1 MNIEDR
7 VRAATRARADLVRDI
22 CPLALPEDLLF
33 SDDRPERAR
42 RTWSARQVRPWLV
55 PLVVA
60 GVVVALALTLV
71 IVRQAAAPRRAP
83 PPVAPTGFLAKIPR
97 YYGVISSDRA
107 FSIVDDRTGKKVV
120 DFAAPGA
127 GTLDSVSASA
137 DDKTFILTSRMLVN
151 QDTTRWT
158 VTKIRLFPHPGLVF
172 NEADIAVQDTDNAVH
187 LNAYLSPDGREVAV
201 EFERLTG
208 TTVTTTIQTYHATQ
222 SSPGP
227 LRTWTTSL
235 PGAAPIGDL
244 SWHGNDQTLEFSTP
258 DAAVTGDRPPAYN
271 RERALTTTAPSG
283 DLMAASRVIFSGPSS
298 LHAVSCAALRI
309 TPDGQTAICGTRAG
323 VDVSGA
329 RPSCT
334 AGPSLVAY
342 SVRGSQR
349 ERILYGFPPCDTGN
363 VVPVW
368 TDATGS
374 TVVGLFPGTSVR
386 SGRTVLGVLSGHKLY
401 SLPLPVTPVD
411 GTGDGNAIA
420 FLPHGSGTA
429 AISASSASTV
439 AGTPT
444 SGWRRASASTVST
457 GAEPIK

>member
-1 MNIEDR
+1 MSIEDR
-7 VRAATRARADLVRDI
+7 VRAATRARVDLVRDI
-22 CPLALPEDLLF
+22 RPLALPEDLLF
-33 SDDRPERAR
+33 SDDRLGRAR
-42 RTWSARQVRPWLV
+42 NSRGARQVRTWLI
-55 PLVVA
+55 PLTVA
-60 GVVVALALTLV
+60 AVIVALALTLAA
-71 IVRQAAAPRRAP
+71 VRHAAAPQQGP
-83 PPVAPTGFLAKIPR
+83 PPAAPSAVLAKIPR
-97 YYGVISSDRA
+97 YYAVISSDHATRD
-107 FSIVDDRTGKKVV
+107 FTIVDDRTGKKVV
-120 DFAAPGA
+120 DFAAPGG

-137 DDKTFILTSRMLVN
+137 DDKTFILTFRMLVN
-151 QDTTRWT
+151 QDTMRWT

-235 PGAAPIGDL
+235 HGAAPIGDL

-298 LHAVSCAALRI
+298 LNVFSGPYSPDAVSCAALRI
-309 TPDGQTAICGTRAG
+309 TPDGQTAICGTRTG
-323 VDVSGA
+323 VDVPGA
-329 RPSCT
+329 RPGCT

-342 SVRGSQR
+342 SVRSGQR

-368 TDATGS
+368 TDTTGS

-386 SGRTVLGVLSGHKLY
+386 SGAAVLGVLSGHKLY

-411 GTGDGNAIA
+411 GTGDGNGIA
-420 FLPHGSGTA
+420 F
-429 AISASSASTV
+429 
-439 AGTPT
+439 
-444 SGWRRASASTVST
+444 
-457 GAEPIK
+457 